1 MNYFTIRK
9 ATAGDLPEIFRIYA
23 RAREFMKAN
32 GNESQWGL
40 PSPGKTVSPA
50 EDKIRDNVEKGL
62 QLICMA
68 EGDADCTDCTGGRD
82 APQVAAT
89 FAFTIGIPESAY
101 SSIYDGSWPDDG
113 NEPYGVVHS
122 FATSGTVKGA
132 GKFCLAWC
140 LDRCGYLKID
150 THPNNKPMRSL
161 LEKCGFT
168 YCGKILM
175 PEVQNDDI
183 GRIAFWARKSPLL

>member
-9 ATAGDLPEIFRIYA
+9 ATADDLPEILGIYA

-50 EDKIRDNVEKGL
+50 EDKIRDNIEKGI
-62 QLICMA
+62 QLVCMTEWA
-68 EGDADCTDCTGGRD
+68 EGRAV
-82 APQVAAT
+82 PQIAAT

-101 SSIYDGSWPDDG
+101 SSIYDGTWPDDG

-122 FATSGTVKGA
+122 FATSGIVKGA

-140 LDRCGYLKID
+140 LDQCGYLKID
-150 THPNNKPMRSL
+150 THPDNRPMQSL

-175 PEVQNDDI
+175 PEVQNEDI